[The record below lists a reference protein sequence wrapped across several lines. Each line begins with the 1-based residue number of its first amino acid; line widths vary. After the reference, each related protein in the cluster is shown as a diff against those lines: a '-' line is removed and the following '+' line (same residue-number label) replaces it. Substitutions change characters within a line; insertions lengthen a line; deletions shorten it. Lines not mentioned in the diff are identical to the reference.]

1 VIAPDDQVQRYRIVA
16 RGESPVLL
24 GGVADGLQIE
34 SGRGWTSVVA
44 SVRDESELWG
54 LLGRFQDLAMHLASI
69 NELGAAAMR
78 SLPETADRRVGDGGG
93 PAGGWRQWLAGA
105 AASDPDV
112 LTHATG
118 PEAGTIDLS
127 GLDIRTHALVRL
139 AALVA
144 AGESRDPIRSACETA
159 LDRGV
164 TGAEITGMLVAL
176 LPALGADRIAA
187 AAHTV
192 LSCF

>member
-1 VIAPDDQVQRYRIVA
+1 
-16 RGESPVLL
+16 VLL
-24 GGVADGLQIE
+24 AGVADGLQIE
-34 SGRGWTSVVA
+34 SGRGWTSVAA

-69 NELGAAAMR
+69 NELGAAAMG
-78 SLPETADRRVGDGGG
+78 SLPETSDRRVGDGGG

-105 AASDPDV
+105 AASNPDV
-112 LTHATG
+112 LAHAMG

-127 GLDIRTHALVRL
+127 GLDIRTRALVRL

-144 AGESRDPIRSACETA
+144 VGESRDPIRSACETA

-176 LPALGADRIAA
+176 LPVLGADRIAA
-187 AAHTV
+187 AALTV

>member
-1 VIAPDDQVQRYRIVA
+1 
-16 RGESPVLL
+16 VLL
-24 GGVADGLQIE
+24 AGVAGGLQIE

-78 SLPETADRRVGDGGG
+78 SPAVTGGPRAGDGGG

-105 AASDPDV
+105 AASDPDA
-112 LTHATG
+112 LAPALG
-118 PEAGTIDLS
+118 PAAGNIDLS

-144 AGESRDPIRSACETA
+144 ACESRDPIRSACEAA

-164 TGAEITGMLVAL
+164 TGAEITGVLVAL
-176 LPALGADRIAA
+176 LPALGGDRIAA
-187 AAHTV
+187 AAAIV
-192 LSCF
+192 LGCF

>member
-1 VIAPDDQVQRYRIVA
+1 MTAPDDQVQRYRIVA

-54 LLGRFQDLAMHLASI
+54 LLGRFQDLAMHLVSI
-69 NELGAAAMR
+69 NELGAAVMR
-78 SLPETADRRVGDGGG
+78 SPAVTGGPRAGGGG

-112 LTHATG
+112 LAPALG
-118 PEAGTIDLS
+118 LVAGNINLS

-139 AALVA
+139 AVLVA
-144 AGESRDPIRSACETA
+144 AGESRDPICEACEAA

-164 TGAEITGMLVAL
+164 TGAEITGVLVAL
-176 LPALGADRIAA
+176 LPALGGDRIAA
-187 AAHTV
+187 AAAIV
-192 LSCF
+192 LGCF